1 MLRKTLRIGS
11 RAFRQEPWQV
21 EKLTD
26 IGTRSIFNEDHD
38 MFRES
43 VRKWFQDTVPRDLEE
58 KWEKQGMCD
67 REAWLKAGE
76 MGLLGVD
83 APEEVGGIGGDFLS
97 AMIVNEEQ
105 AYHNCSG
112 LGFSVH
118 SDICLPYIYKYGTA
132 EQRELIPSFVSG
144 EKILCIGMT
153 EPGTGSDLQGLK
165 TTAVAD
171 GDDYVI
177 NGSKVFISNGIM
189 ADYCILAV
197 VTDPSASN
205 KAGAMSLFLVDTS
218 LPGFNRGKN
227 LKKVGVKANDTAEL
241 FFDDLR
247 VPKSAILGGPD
258 CLNQGFGFLMN
269 ELARER
275 LMIGVQCAAGLEGMF
290 ELTRGYVKERKAFG
304 KELIKLQTIQHRLAE
319 IKTEAAFCR
328 SFVDKAMELQ
338 VNEELDYT
346 TASMAKYM
354 VSEKAHVNISKMLQL
369 FGGWG
374 YMWEYPIARAYADS
388 RVAMVYGGA
397 NEIMKELIARPIR
410 S

>member
-1 MLRKTLRIGS
+1 
-11 RAFRQEPWQV
+11 
-21 EKLTD
+21 
-26 IGTRSIFNEDHD
+26 

-43 VRKWFQDTVPRDLEE
+43 VRKWFQDNVPRDLEE
-58 KWEKQGMCD
+58 KWEKQGHVD
-67 REAWLKAGE
+67 RDAWLKAGE

-165 TTAVAD
+165 TTAIAD

-177 NGSKVFISNGIM
+177 NGSKVFISN
-189 ADYCILAV
+189 
-197 VTDPSASN
+197 
-205 KAGAMSLFLVDTS
+205 
-218 LPGFNRGKN
+218 GFNRGKN

-241 FFDDLR
+241 FFDNLR
-247 VPKSAILGGPD
+247 VPKSAVLGGPD
-258 CLNQGFGFLMN
+258 CVNQGFGFLMN

-275 LMIGVQCAAGLEGMF
+275 LMIGVQCTAGLESMF
-290 ELTRGYVKERKAFG
+290 EQTRAYVKERKAFG

-319 IKTEAAFCR
+319 VKTEAAFCR

-354 VSEKAHVNISKMLQL
+354 CSEKAHVNISKMLQL